1 MIIALNNKD
10 NLTKEEFLDYQERL
24 SKIEVLDKMILCP
37 TSINIPLFK
46 ASDNCYLGAQN
57 VSKFD
62 VGAHTGD
69 ISANILKSH
78 GVEYCI
84 VGHSE
89 VRATGETNE
98 DVKEKVLKLFEQG
111 ITPIMCIGES
121 FRERQENDYQDVL
134 INEIS
139 TVTDDLSE
147 EQKEKIIIAYE
158 PIWSIGTGIV
168 PKNYEIEEVVKLIKD
183 ILPNNKILYGGSVN
197 ENNID
202 TLKSIQGIEGYLLG
216 GVSLEPDKLSILIE
230 KLIEK

>member
-10 NLTKEEFLDYQERL
+10 NLTKEEFLNYQERL
-24 SKIEVLDKMILCP
+24 SQIEVIDKMILCP
-37 TSINIPLFK
+37 TTINIPLFK
-46 ASDNCYLGAQN
+46 ANNNCYLGAQN
-57 VSKFD
+57 VCKSD

-89 VRATGETNE
+89 IRATGETNE
-98 DVKEKVLKLFEQG
+98 EVKEKVLKLFEQN

-121 FRERQENDYQDVL
+121 FRERQENIYQEVL

-139 TVTDDLSE
+139 TVTDDLTE

-158 PIWSIGTGIV
+158 PIWSIGTGIIPTV
-168 PKNYEIEEVVKLIKD
+168 EEINEVFEIVKEL
-183 ILPNNKILYGGSVN
+183 LPNCKVLYGGSAN
-197 ENNID
+197 NKNITTLKTINNID
-202 TLKSIQGIEGYLLG
+202 GYLLG
-216 GVSLEPDKLSILIE
+216 GISLNLENLKEFLEILE
-230 KLIEK
+230 K

>member
-10 NLTKEEFLDYQERL
+10 NLTKEEFLNYQERL
-24 SKIEVLDKMILCP
+24 SQIEVIDKMILCP
-37 TSINIPLFK
+37 TTINIPLFK
-46 ASDNCYLGAQN
+46 ANNNCYLGAQN
-57 VSKFD
+57 VCKSD

-89 VRATGETNE
+89 IRATGETNE
-98 DVKEKVLKLFEQG
+98 EVKEKVLKLFEQN

-121 FRERQENDYQDVL
+121 FRERQENIYQEVL

-139 TVTDDLSE
+139 TVTDDLTE

-168 PKNYEIEEVVKLIKD
+168 PKNYEIEEVVNLITGF
-183 ILPNNKILYGGSVN
+183 LPNNKILYGGSVN

-202 TLKSIQGIEGYLLG
+202 TLKSIQGIDGYLLG
-216 GVSLEPDKLSILIE
+216 GVSLQPDKLSILIE
-230 KLIEK
+230 KLMKK

>member
-46 ASDNCYLGAQN
+46 ASNCYLGAQN

-69 ISANILKSH
+69 ISATILKSY

-98 DVKEKVLKLFEQG
+98 DVKEKILKLFEQD

-121 FRERQENDYQDVL
+121 FRERQENDYHNVL
-134 INEIS
+134 TNEIS
-139 TVTDDLSE
+139 TVTDNLSE
-147 EQKEKIIIAYE
+147 DQKEKIIIAYE

-168 PKNYEIEEVVKLIKD
+168 PKNYEIKEVVKLIKD
-183 ILPNNKILYGGSVN
+183 MLPNNKILYGGSVN

-216 GVSLEPDKLSILIE
+216 GVSLQTDNLSVLIE
-230 KLIEK
+230 KLMEK